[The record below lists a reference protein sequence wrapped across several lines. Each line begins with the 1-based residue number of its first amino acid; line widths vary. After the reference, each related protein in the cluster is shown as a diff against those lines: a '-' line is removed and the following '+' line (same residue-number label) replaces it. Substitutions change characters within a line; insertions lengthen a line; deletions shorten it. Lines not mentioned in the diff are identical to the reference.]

1 MKMPVIFVGHGSP
14 MNAIENNAFT
24 AEWESLG
31 KRLPRPKAIL
41 CVSAHWYTDKTK
53 TADNLEPRMI
63 YDMYGFPQALYEL
76 KYPVKGSARLSNQIV
91 DRLGDLV
98 TIDNRWGIDH
108 GTWSVLCK
116 MYPEADIPVVQVS
129 VNYNA
134 PAQTHFDIGRKLAD
148 LRNEGILIMGSG
160 NIVHNLSLINW
171 SMAGGYPWAQE
182 FDDYI
187 KMNILNR
194 SYDDV
199 VHYERAGKCAEQ
211 AFYTP
216 DHFYPLLYVLGAA
229 DKTERIEVFNDVCSM
244 GSMSM
249 TGYLFGL

>member
-41 CVSAHWYTDKTK
+41 CVSAHWYTDQTK
-53 TADNLEPRMI
+53 TADTLEPRMI

-76 KYPVKGSARLSNQIV
+76 KYPVKGSVELSNQIV

-129 VNYNA
+129 VNSNA

-171 SMAGGYPWAQE
+171 SMAGGYTWAQE
-182 FDDYI
+182 FDDYV

-229 DKTERIEVFNDVCSM
+229 DKTERIEVFNDKCLM